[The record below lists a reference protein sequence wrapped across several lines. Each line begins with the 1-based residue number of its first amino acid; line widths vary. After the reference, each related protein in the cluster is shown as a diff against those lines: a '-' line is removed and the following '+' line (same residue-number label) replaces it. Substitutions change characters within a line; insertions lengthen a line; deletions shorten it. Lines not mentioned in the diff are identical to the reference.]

1 MHSCIRAGVLIYG
14 HFAQH
19 YHKTVLK
26 GRLRRDSGIFGSHGL
41 RWKSK
46 THKHTHIRMS
56 RRNTHTTQ
64 TWGFSV
70 SVRGGASSYIGYRSS
85 GVNIRAKL
93 TFSSRLN
100 ILYTHTTATTWW
112 IIQIRILGVLAVTVR
127 VACSII

>member
-1 MHSCIRAGVLIYG
+1 MHSCIRACVLIYG

-26 GRLRRDSGIFGSHGL
+26 GRLRRVSGIFGSHGL

-46 THKHTHIRMS
+46 THKHI
-56 RRNTHTTQ
+56 HTYTQ
-64 TWGFSV
+64 RTG
-70 SVRGGASSYIGYRSS
+70 VRFLRVQVGGTLSYIGAPRVRSS

-100 ILYTHTTATTWW
+100 ILYTHTTATRWW
-112 IIQIRILGVLAVTVR
+112 IIQIRIWGVLTLAVR
-127 VACSII
+127 VAWVA